1 MSQLLSDPPLADFA
15 LASALSNE
23 QLEARTQNPGYR
35 TPILER
41 VLTLVAIDLV
51 CVVTA
56 SLLSFA
62 FWMFVA
68 SDHPALGFRELF
80 ALKWSWFPI
89 VVCVWFGA
97 SWITDLY
104 DAAISGLNAVVVQ
117 RTLMATGVATTLF
130 FAAYFF
136 IPGYIPRLF
145 FLGFVATVATLTVPA
160 RAIQHAVSDK
170 RLREHRLLLVG
181 DRSAAAELNT
191 LLSRIQR
198 MKMRLIAW
206 TGEDEL
212 KKFNLD
218 RCGDG
223 LLRFAVASGVDEIVV
238 SSSSSEAESDEVFRA
253 LVECQSNG
261 IRVSSM
267 AELYRKLSRQI
278 PVKYVDS
285 QWVLSALQDRLLF
298 TRIQLGIKRA
308 FDIIGALIAFPI
320 FLLVLP
326 FVALAI
332 RLDSPGPLFYR
343 QTRAGR
349 AGRYFQIVKF
359 RTMGTDAESDGKAR
373 WASDND
379 PRITRVGMFLRRT
392 RIDELPQFVN
402 VLMGDMSLVGPR
414 PERPEIEND
423 LDDVLPHYFIR
434 RLVKPG
440 ITGWAQVHY
449 KYGNSVEDS
458 LRKLQYDAYYVRY
471 WSVTMDLYVVLR
483 TVGVMIGSRGQ

>member
-1 MSQLLSDPPLADFA
+1 MSQLVTDPPLADFA
-15 LASALSNE
+15 VASALSNE

-41 VLTLVAIDLV
+41 VITLIAIDSL
-51 CVVTA
+51 CVLIA
-56 SLLSFA
+56 SIVSFS

-68 SDHPALGFRELF
+68 SDHPALGFAELL
-80 ALKWSWFPI
+80 AKKWTWFPI
-89 VVCVWFGA
+89 IVAVWFGS

-104 DAAISGLNAVVVQ
+104 DAAISGLNAVVIQ
-117 RTLMATGVATTLF
+117 RTLMAMGVATTIF
-130 FAAYFF
+130 FGAYFF
-136 IPGYIPRLF
+136 LPGYIPRLF
-145 FLGFVATVATLTVPA
+145 FLGFVCMVATLSVPA

-170 RLREHRLLLVG
+170 RLREHRLMLVG
-181 DRSAAAELNT
+181 DRAAATELNT

-206 TGEDEL
+206 TDENEL
-212 KKFNLD
+212 EKFNLD
-218 RCGDG
+218 RSGDG

-238 SSSSSEAESDEVFRA
+238 SSSTGEAESDQVFRA

-298 TRIQLGIKRA
+298 TRIQLGIKRV
-308 FDIIGALIAFPI
+308 FDIVGAILALPI

-326 FVALAI
+326 FVAIAI
-332 RLDSPGPLFYR
+332 RMDSPGPLFYR

-379 PRITRVGMFLRRT
+379 PRITRVGLFLRKT
-392 RIDELPQFVN
+392 RIDELPQFIN

-414 PERPEIEND
+414 PERPEIENN

-471 WSVTMDLYVVLR
+471 WSITMDIYVVLR

>member
-1 MSQLLSDPPLADFA
+1 MSQVITDPPFADFA
-15 LASALSNE
+15 VASALSSE
-23 QLEARTQNPGYR
+23 QLRARTQSPGYR

-41 VLTLVAIDLV
+41 VLTLVAIDFVCALV
-51 CVVTA
+51 AAV
-56 SLLSFA
+56 LSFA
-62 FWMFVA
+62 FWTSLA
-68 SDHPALGFRELF
+68 SDHPAMSFGELM
-80 ALKWSWFPI
+80 AKKWTWFPI
-89 VVCVWFGA
+89 VLGVWFGS

-104 DAAISGLNAVVVQ
+104 DAAVSGLNAVVIQ
-117 RTLMATGVATTLF
+117 RTLMAMGVASTILF
-130 FAAYFF
+130 SAYFF
-136 IPGYIPRLF
+136 VPDYIPRVF
-145 FLGFVATVATLTVPA
+145 FLGFVLMVGAFTVPT
-160 RAIQHAVSDK
+160 RAVQHAISDK
-170 RLREHRLLLVG
+170 RLREHRILLVG
-181 DRSAAAELNT
+181 DYAAATELNI

-206 TGEDEL
+206 TGESDL
-212 KKFNLD
+212 RKFNID
-218 RCGDG
+218 QSGDG

-238 SSSSSEAESDEVFRA
+238 SSSSGDAQSDAVFRA

-298 TRIQLGIKRA
+298 TRIQLGIKRM
-308 FDIIGALIAFPI
+308 FDIAGAIVAFPV
-320 FLLVLP
+320 FLFVLP

-332 RLDSPGPLFYR
+332 RSDSPGPLFYR

-349 AGRYFQIVKF
+349 AGRFFQIVKF
-359 RTMGTDAESDGKAR
+359 RTMTVDAESDGKAR
-373 WASDND
+373 WSTDND
-379 PRITRVGMFLRRT
+379 PRITRVGKFLRRT
-392 RIDELPQFVN
+392 RIDELPQFIN
-402 VLMGDMSLVGPR
+402 VLKGDMSLVGPR
-414 PERPEIEND
+414 PERPEIECK
-423 LDDVLPHYFIR
+423 LDEVLPHYFIR

-471 WSVTMDLYVVLR
+471 WSVTMDIYVVLR
-483 TVGVMIGSRGQ
+483 TIGVMIGSRGQ